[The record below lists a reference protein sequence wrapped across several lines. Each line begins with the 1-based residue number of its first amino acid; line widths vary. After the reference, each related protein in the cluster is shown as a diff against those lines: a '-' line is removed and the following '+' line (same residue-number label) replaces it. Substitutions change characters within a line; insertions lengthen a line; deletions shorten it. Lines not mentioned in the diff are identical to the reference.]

1 MCAAL
6 ISNKNLKLGGLAAPS
21 AKLVVAIGL
30 QRPKEKSKAQKE
42 NSNQQ
47 SNSENYTHLECEV
60 SETII
65 NQI

>member
-30 QRPKEKSKAQKE
+30 QRPKENSKAQKE

-47 SNSENYTHLECEV
+47 
-60 SETII
+60 
-65 NQI
+65 